1 MTDCPHKSAQGRR
14 NVAKRI
20 NFSATEQANVKLAPK
35 ARSRVSSRKHPF
47 SAEPPGASRV
57 PFTQTSEESWA
68 WSKLEP
74 EVRAALS
81 ERIEEELARRSLA
94 GAMVYFVISLVL
106 SFSTPYFTGHPA
118 VLVSVGFL
126 TLLIGA
132 LRIATARRLLAQPP
146 EAPAWNRRLFL
157 ATTYSAVAVWGGFCA
172 WTLWLYAGEWT
183 AMFLFLCTAALASG
197 ACSSLAPSARL
208 AYRCLVI
215 MFAPAIGVAF
225 TLGDRRYT
233 GLGIVTVVYLAF
245 LLAQARGNWRE
256 FWRATVI
263 AEREKIRGSEER
275 KRAEMERTTLFRAI
289 EEAAEE
295 ILITKVDG
303 SIQYCNPAFERF
315 TGYERSEVLGQ
326 NPRFL
331 KSGKHN
337 EEFYRELWARIT
349 TGQVWTGRFTNRK
362 KDGTL
367 YEVEGSISPIHD
379 SSGKLTGFVST
390 RHDVTE
396 RLRMESQLR
405 QAQRMESI
413 GRLAGGV
420 AHDFNNLLT
429 VIGGYSAS
437 LEERLAQG
445 DPRREFAK
453 EIRQSTERAATLTR
467 QLLTLSRKQLTVP
480 KAVDLSA
487 LIAETQKIL
496 QRLVGED
503 VEVVVDPSS
512 CLGLVKVDPDQMSQI
527 LMNLAANAR
536 DAMPQGGK
544 LILRTANVDP
554 MTEAT
559 RGGTLVSKESVL
571 LEVRDTG
578 VGMSEE
584 TCQHIFEPF
593 FTTKG
598 RGHGTGLGLSMV
610 YGIVQ
615 QSEGF
620 IDVHS
625 EPGHGTTFSIYL
637 PRIENGVTARKP
649 EQPFEAELGGTETVL
664 VVEDQA
670 EVRRLITGVLASYGY
685 RVLEAANGS
694 CALREA
700 REYPERIDLLL
711 TDVIM
716 PDMTGKDVADRLYP
730 ARPEMKVL
738 YVSGYSGEVI
748 AHRGVLQAGVA
759 YLPKPFTPTALVR
772 KVRQVLGP
780 PAIIS

>member
-1 MTDCPHKSAQGRR
+1 
-14 NVAKRI
+14 
-20 NFSATEQANVKLAPK
+20 
-35 ARSRVSSRKHPF
+35 VSSRIHPF
-47 SAEPPGASRV
+47 SAKSPGAARV
-57 PFTQTSEESWA
+57 RFTQTSEESWA

-74 EVRAALS
+74 EVRAALTD
-81 ERIEEELARRSLA
+81 RIEQELARRSIA

-106 SFSTPYFTGHPA
+106 SFSTPYFSGHPI
-118 VLVSVGFL
+118 VLVTVGLL

-146 EAPAWNRRLFL
+146 EAPAWTRRFFI
-157 ATTYSAVAVWGGFCA
+157 ASTYSAVAVWGWFCA
-172 WTLWLYAGEWT
+172 WTLRLYAGEWT

-197 ACSSLAPSARL
+197 ACSSLAPSASL
-208 AYRCLVI
+208 VYRCLII

-233 GLGIVTVVYLAF
+233 GLGIMTVVYLAF

-256 FWRATVI
+256 FWSATVI

-331 KSGKHN
+331 KSGKHD
-337 EEFYRELWARIT
+337 EEFYRDLWTTIS

-390 RHDVTE
+390 RHDVTD

-453 EIRQSTERAATLTR
+453 EIRQSAERAASLTR
-467 QLLTLSRKQLTVP
+467 QLLTMSRKQLTVP

-487 LIAETQKIL
+487 LITDTQKIL

-503 VEVVVDPSS
+503 VEVVVHPDPG
-512 CLGLVKVDPDQMSQI
+512 LGLVKVDPDQMSQI

-536 DAMPQGGK
+536 DAMPKGGR
-544 LILRTANVDP
+544 LVLRTANIDP
-554 MTEAT
+554 ITDAAP
-559 RGGTLVSKESVL
+559 GNGTLFRKATVL
-571 LEVRDTG
+571 LEVCDTG
-578 VGMSEE
+578 LGMNEE
-584 TCQHIFEPF
+584 TRQHIFEPF

-598 RGHGTGLGLSMV
+598 RGRGTGLGLSMV

-625 EPGHGTTFSIYL
+625 EPGQGTTFSIYL
-637 PRIENGVTARKP
+637 PRVENGRAARKP
-649 EQPFEAELGGTETVL
+649 EEVFGAELGGTETVL
-664 VVEDQA
+664 VVEDQP

-685 RVLEAANGS
+685 SVLEACNGNS
-694 CALREA
+694 ALSEA
-700 REYPERIDLLL
+700 QQYAGRIDLLL

-716 PDMTGKDVADRLYP
+716 PDMTGKDVADRLHP

-759 YLPKPFTPTALVR
+759 YLPKPFTPTLLVR

-780 PAIIS
+780 PRYN

>member
-1 MTDCPHKSAQGRR
+1 
-14 NVAKRI
+14 
-20 NFSATEQANVKLAPK
+20 
-35 ARSRVSSRKHPF
+35 VSSRKHPF
-47 SAEPPGASRV
+47 SENPLGAERV
-57 PFTQTSEESWA
+57 QFTQTSEESWA

-74 EVRAALS
+74 EVRAALTN
-81 ERIEEELARRSLA
+81 RIEQELARRSIA
-94 GAMVYFVISLVL
+94 GSMVYFVISLVL

-118 VLVSVGFL
+118 VLVSVGCL
-126 TLLIGA
+126 TLLTGA
-132 LRIATARRLLAQPP
+132 LRILTARRLLVQPP
-146 EAPAWNRRLFL
+146 QAPAWTRRVFL
-157 ATTYSAVAVWGGFCA
+157 ATTYAAVVVWGWFCA
-172 WTLWLYAGEWT
+172 WTLRLYAGEWT

-208 AYRCLVI
+208 AYRCLII

-256 FWRATVI
+256 FWSASVI

-303 SIQYCNPAFERF
+303 SIQYCNPTFERV
-315 TGYERSEVLGQ
+315 TGYQRSEVLGQ

-331 KSGKHN
+331 KSGKHDA
-337 EEFYRELWARIT
+337 EFYRDLWTTIT
-349 TGQVWTGRFTNRK
+349 KGGVWTGRFTNRK

-453 EIRQSTERAATLTR
+453 EIRQSAERAASLTR

-487 LIAETQKIL
+487 LITDTQKIL

-503 VEVVVDPSS
+503 VEVVVNPAPS
-512 CLGLVKVDPDQMSQI
+512 LGLVKVDPDQMSQI

-536 DAMPQGGK
+536 DAMPEGGR
-544 LILRTANVDP
+544 LTLRTANVAP
-554 MTEAT
+554 MQEAA
-559 RGGTLVSKESVL
+559 RGHGTLFRRPTVL
-571 LEVRDTG
+571 LEVCDTG
-578 VGMSEE
+578 VGMNEE
-584 TCQHIFEPF
+584 TRQHIFEPF

-615 QSEGF
+615 QSDGF
-620 IDVHS
+620 IDVRS
-625 EPGHGTTFSIYL
+625 EQGSGTTFSIYL
-637 PRIENGVTARKP
+637 PRVENGIAVRKA
-649 EQPFEAELGGTETVL
+649 EEPFDAELGGTETVL

-685 RVLEAANGS
+685 RVLEASNGS
-694 CALREA
+694 TALSEA
-700 REYPERIDLLL
+700 QGYPARIDLLL

-716 PDMTGKDVADRLYP
+716 PDMTGKDVADRLRP

-748 AHRGVLQAGVA
+748 AHRGVLEAGVA
-759 YLPKPFTPTALVR
+759 YLPKPFTPTLLVR

-780 PAIIS
+780 PAIVNRSL

>member
-1 MTDCPHKSAQGRR
+1 VSSSFTPHLPAEWYT
-14 NVAKRI
+14 I
-20 NFSATEQANVKLAPK
+20 NK
-35 ARSRVSSRKHPF
+35 ARSRVSSRNHPF
-47 SAEPPGASRV
+47 SENPSGAAEV
-57 PFTQTSEESWA
+57 QFTQTSEESWA

-74 EVRAALS
+74 EVRAALTN
-81 ERIEEELARRSLA
+81 RIEQELARRSIA
-94 GAMVYFVISLVL
+94 GSMVYFVISLVL
-106 SFSTPYFTGHPA
+106 SFSTPYFTGHPR
-118 VLVSVGFL
+118 VLVSVGCL
-126 TLLIGA
+126 TLLTGA
-132 LRIATARRLLAQPP
+132 LRVATARRLLVQPP
-146 EAPAWNRRLFL
+146 QAPAWTRRLFL
-157 ATTYSAVAVWGGFCA
+157 ATTYAAVVVWGWFCA
-172 WTLWLYAGEWT
+172 WTLRLYAGEWT

-256 FWRATVI
+256 FWSASVI

-303 SIQYCNPAFERF
+303 SIQYCNPAFERVS
-315 TGYERSEVLGQ
+315 GYQRSEVLGQ

-331 KSGKHN
+331 KSGKHDA
-337 EEFYRELWARIT
+337 EFYRDLWTTIT
-349 TGQVWTGRFTNRK
+349 KGGVWTGRFTNRK
-362 KDGTL
+362 KDGSL
-367 YEVEGSISPIHD
+367 YEVDGSISPIHD

-437 LEERLAQG
+437 LEERLGQG

-453 EIRQSTERAATLTR
+453 EIRQSAERAASLTR

-480 KAVDLSA
+480 KAVDLSS
-487 LIAETQKIL
+487 LITDTQKIL

-503 VEVVVDPSS
+503 VEVVVNPAPS
-512 CLGLVKVDPDQMSQI
+512 LGLVKVDPDQMSQI

-544 LILRTANVDP
+544 LTLRTANVEP
-554 MTEAT
+554 LHEAA
-559 RGGTLVSKESVL
+559 RRNGTLFRKPTVL
-571 LEVRDTG
+571 LEVSDDG
-578 VGMSEE
+578 NGMNEE
-584 TCQHIFEPF
+584 TRQHIFEPF

-615 QSEGF
+615 QSDGF
-620 IDVHS
+620 IDVRS
-625 EPGHGTTFSIYL
+625 EPGSGTTFSIYL
-637 PRIENGVTARKP
+637 PRVENGVATRKAD
-649 EQPFEAELGGTETVL
+649 EPFDAELGGTETIL

-670 EVRRLITGVLASYGY
+670 EVRRLIIGVLASYGY
-685 RVLEAANGS
+685 RVLEASNGGS
-694 CALREA
+694 ALSEA
-700 REYPERIDLLL
+700 QRYPARIDLLL

-716 PDMTGKDVADRLYP
+716 PDMTGKDVADRLRP

-748 AHRGVLQAGVA
+748 AHRGVLEAGVA
-759 YLPKPFTPTALVR
+759 YLPKPFTPTLLVR

-780 PAIIS
+780 LAIVSRPL

>member
-1 MTDCPHKSAQGRR
+1 
-14 NVAKRI
+14 
-20 NFSATEQANVKLAPK
+20 
-35 ARSRVSSRKHPF
+35 VSSRKHPF
-47 SAEPPGASRV
+47 SERLPGAGSV
-57 PFTQTSEESWA
+57 QFTRTSEESWA

-74 EVRAALS
+74 EVRAALTN
-81 ERIEEELARRSLA
+81 RIEQELAKRSIA

-106 SFSTPYFTGHPA
+106 AFSTPYFTGHPA
-118 VLVSVGFL
+118 VLVSVGCL
-126 TLLIGA
+126 TLMIGA

-146 EAPAWNRRLFL
+146 EAPAWTRRLFL
-157 ATTYSAVAVWGGFCA
+157 ATTYTAVAVWGWFCA
-172 WTLWLYAGEWT
+172 WTLRLYAGEWT

-256 FWRATVI
+256 FWSASVL
-263 AEREKIRGSEER
+263 AEREKVRGSEER

-303 SIQYCNPAFERF
+303 SIQYCNPAFERV
-315 TGYERSEVLGQ
+315 TGYERSEVLGL

-331 KSGKHN
+331 KSGKHDG
-337 EEFYRELWARIT
+337 EFYRELWATIT
-349 TGQVWTGRFTNRK
+349 TGRVWTGRFTNRK
-362 KDGTL
+362 KDGSL
-367 YEVEGSISPIHD
+367 YDVEGSISPIHD

-453 EIRQSTERAATLTR
+453 EIRQSAERAASLTR
-467 QLLTLSRKQLTVP
+467 QLLTLSRKQLTMP

-487 LIAETQKIL
+487 LITDTQRIL

-503 VEVVVDPSS
+503 VEVVVSPAPS
-512 CLGLVKVDPDQMSQI
+512 LGLVKVDPDQMSQI

-536 DAMPQGGK
+536 DAMPEGGK
-544 LILRTANVDP
+544 LILRTTNVDP
-554 MTEAT
+554 MQEAV
-559 RGGTLVSKESVL
+559 RGKGTLFRKPTVL
-571 LEVRDTG
+571 LEVCDTG
-578 VGMSEE
+578 VGMNEE
-584 TCQHIFEPF
+584 TRQHIFEPF

-615 QSEGF
+615 QSDGF

-625 EPGHGTTFSIYL
+625 EPGSGTTFSIYL
-637 PRIENGVTARKP
+637 PRVENGVTARKP
-649 EQPFEAELGGTETVL
+649 EEPFDTELGGTETVL

-670 EVRRLITGVLASYGY
+670 EVRRLITGVLSSYGY
-685 RVLEAANGS
+685 RVLEAPDGGS
-694 CALREA
+694 ALTKA
-700 REYPERIDLLL
+700 KEYPACIDLLL

-716 PDMTGKDVADRLYP
+716 PDMTGKDVADRLRS

-748 AHRGVLQAGVA
+748 AHRGVLQVGVA

-780 PAIIS
+780 PRYN

>member
-1 MTDCPHKSAQGRR
+1 
-14 NVAKRI
+14 
-20 NFSATEQANVKLAPK
+20 
-35 ARSRVSSRKHPF
+35 VSSRKHP
-47 SAEPPGASRV
+47 SAEKLPGAGRDQ
-57 PFTQTSEESWA
+57 FTQTSEESWA

-74 EVRAALS
+74 EVRGALTQ
-81 ERIEEELARRSLA
+81 RIEHELARRSIA
-94 GAMVYFVISLVL
+94 GSMVYFVISLVL
-106 SFSTPYFTGHPA
+106 SFSTPYLSGHPA
-118 VLVSVGFL
+118 VLVSVGCL
-126 TLLIGA
+126 TLLTGG
-132 LRIATARRLLAQPP
+132 LRVAAARRLLAQPP
-146 EAPAWNRRLFL
+146 QAPAWTRRLFL
-157 ATTYSAVAVWGGFCA
+157 ATTYAAVAVWGWFCA
-172 WTLWLYAGEWT
+172 WTLRLYAGEWT

-208 AYRCLVI
+208 AYRCLII

-233 GLGIVTVVYLAF
+233 GLGIMTVVYLAF

-256 FWRATVI
+256 FWSSSVN
-263 AEREKIRGSEER
+263 AEREKIRGSADR
-275 KRAEMERTTLFRAI
+275 KRAETERTTLFRAI

-295 ILITKVDG
+295 ILITNVDG
-303 SIQYCNPAFERF
+303 SIQYCNPSFERVS
-315 TGYERSEVLGQ
+315 GYQRSEVLGQ

-331 KSGKHN
+331 KSGKHDA
-337 EEFYRELWARIT
+337 EFYRDLWTTIT
-349 TGQVWTGRFTNRK
+349 TGSVWTGRFTNRK

-379 SSGKLTGFVST
+379 SSGKLTGFVSA

-429 VIGGYSAS
+429 VIGGYSYT
-437 LEERLAQG
+437 LEERLPQG

-453 EIRQSTERAATLTR
+453 EIRQSAERAASLTR

-480 KAVDLSA
+480 KAVNLSE
-487 LIAETQKIL
+487 LITDTQTML

-503 VEVVVDPSS
+503 VEVVVTPAPS
-512 CLGLVKVDPDQMSQI
+512 LGLVKVDPDQMSQI

-544 LILRTANVDP
+544 LTLRTANVDP
-554 MTEAT
+554 MQNPA
-559 RGGTLVSKESVL
+559 RGNRTLFGKPAVL
-571 LEVRDTG
+571 LEVCDTG
-578 VGMSEE
+578 VGMNED
-584 TCQHIFEPF
+584 TRQHIFEPF

-598 RGHGTGLGLSMV
+598 RGHGTGLGLSTV

-620 IDVHS
+620 IDVQS
-625 EPGHGTTFSIYL
+625 EPGRGTTFSIYL
-637 PRIENGVTARKP
+637 PRLENEVVARKA
-649 EQPFEAELGGTETVL
+649 EEPFDTELGGTETVL
-664 VVEDQA
+664 VVEDQT

-685 RVLEAANGS
+685 QVLEAPSGS
-694 CALREA
+694 SALTKA
-700 REYPERIDLLL
+700 KEYPARIDLLL

-716 PDMTGKDVADRLYP
+716 PDMTGKDVADRLRP

-748 AHRGVLQAGVA
+748 AHRGVLEAGVA
-759 YLPKPFTPTALVR
+759 YLPKPFTPTLLVR
-772 KVRQVLGP
+772 KVRRVLGP
-780 PAIIS
+780 PRYN